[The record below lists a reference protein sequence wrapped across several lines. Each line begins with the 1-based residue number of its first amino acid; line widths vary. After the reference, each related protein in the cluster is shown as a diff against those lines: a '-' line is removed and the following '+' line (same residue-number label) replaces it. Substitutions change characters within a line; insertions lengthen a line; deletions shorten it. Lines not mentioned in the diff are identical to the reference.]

1 MTEAMSRHEI
11 EDVLSSIRRLVSHD
25 DRAAQTPAQP
35 AGRGS
40 GKLVLTSA
48 LRVDD
53 DQPST
58 DHGAGDGSAP
68 DCATVADH
76 DTPAARPDDEMLRT
90 PDPVNT
96 APAESVLSSSEIEEP
111 LRASLVS
118 RIAQAGHLSSM
129 ATEADRPSAPEADA
143 GDPVAVTVTDSGLE
157 TTLAR
162 LEQAL
167 SITAPERVASGTG
180 SDAATG
186 PDADSTLIDEAA
198 LTDLVAKIVRQEL
211 QGELGERITRNI
223 RKLVRAEVAREL
235 QMRNL

>member
-25 DRAAQTPAQP
+25 DRAPVADPKPAS
-35 AGRGS
+35 GMT

-53 DQPST
+53 AD
-58 DHGAGDGSAP
+58 AP
-68 DCATVADH
+68 DDVPATTSPGDSSMSELSDAPTDSSAAENSAAQ
-76 DTPAARPDDEMLRT
+76 PAFSAAPGRT
-90 PDPVNT
+90 
-96 APAESVLSSSEIEEP
+96 
-111 LRASLVS
+111 SLVA
-118 RIAQAGHLSSM
+118 RIAQAGQQTPADGAASIALELPAQSP
-129 ATEADRPSAPEADA
+129 EAAPE
-143 GDPVAVTVTDSGLE
+143 GPLTQAVTESALE
-157 TTLAR
+157 ATLAR

-167 SITAPERVASGTG
+167 SIEAGEAEQPAI
-180 SDAATG
+180 DAG
-186 PDADSTLIDEAA
+186 DKNAA
-198 LTDLVAKIVRQEL
+198 LAKLVAEIVRTEL

>member
-25 DRAAQTPAQP
+25 DRGAQAPTQP
-35 AGRGS
+35 AGPGT
-40 GKLVLTSA
+40 GTLVLTSA
-48 LRVDD
+48 LRVDG
-53 DQPST
+53 DQPPA
-58 DHGAGDGSAP
+58 DHSAGNLSVRDNAP
-68 DCATVADH
+68 VADH
-76 DTPAARPDDEMLRT
+76 DTPAARPDHDTFRT
-90 PDPVNT
+90 PDPVST
-96 APAESVLSSSEIEEP
+96 APAEATPPSPQIGEP

-129 ATEADRPSAPEADA
+129 ATTSDKSAASGSDA
-143 GDPVAVTVTDSGLE
+143 EDPVAVTVTDSALE

-167 SITAPERVASGTG
+167 SISAPDTAAGDQA
-180 SDAATG
+180 SDAAI
-186 PDADSTLIDEAA
+186 DAEADSTFIDEAA
-198 LTDLVAKIVRQEL
+198 LTHLVAKIVRQEL